1 MFDEMLIRAKE
12 EVRDLK
18 TAHPR
23 GLGMLNFATA
33 SATASGTSPSYYT
46 YDIVVTFAS
55 SGVFPPFLELSAD
68 QTKGGFFRGSWDA
81 SNLTFSVEYE
91 GSDYSDPAPTIKA
104 VASVPIV
111 SLTVTPR
118 T

>member
-1 MFDEMLIRAKE
+1 MLDEMLIRAKE

-46 YDIVVTFAS
+46 YDIVVAFANS
-55 SGVFPPFLELSAD
+55 AVFPPFCQLSAN
-68 QTKGGFFRGSWDA
+68 QTKGGFFDGAWDS
-81 SNLTFSVEYE
+81 SNRTFTTTYMNA
-91 GSDYSDPAPTIKA
+91 DYSDPAPTIKA

>member
-33 SATASGTSPSYYT
+33 SATAGSISTDYYT
-46 YDIVVTFAS
+46 YDIVVTFAD
-55 SGVFPPFLELSAD
+55 SGIFPPFCQLSAD
-68 QTKGGFFRGSWDA
+68 QSKGGFFSGVWDA
-81 SNLTFSVEYE
+81 DNLTFSVVYS

-104 VASVPIV
+104 VSSVPIT
-111 SLTVTPR
+111 SITITPR